1 MSASGTHHP
10 PEFLGDPDVV
20 QDDVD
25 DILANLAAPDE
36 RNRRRR
42 RPPRVRPLAVA

>member
-20 QDDVD
+20 QDDVED
-25 DILANLAAPDE
+25 VLAAFNKARE
-36 RNRRRR
+36 
-42 RPPRVRPLAVA
+42 